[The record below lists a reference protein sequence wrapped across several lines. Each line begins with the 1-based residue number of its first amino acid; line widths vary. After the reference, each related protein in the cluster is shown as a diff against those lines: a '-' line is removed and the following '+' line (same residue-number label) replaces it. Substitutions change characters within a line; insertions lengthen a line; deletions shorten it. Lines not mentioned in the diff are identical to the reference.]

1 VHVLLVPPGRRGRRG
16 DQDSGGERGVVH
28 VREVGF
34 LTLPIYGFNEAYH
47 SNLGY
52 PKVGVVVLG
61 KPEALLLQGHGIN

>member
-1 VHVLLVPPGRRGRRG
+1 
-16 DQDSGGERGVVH
+16 VVH